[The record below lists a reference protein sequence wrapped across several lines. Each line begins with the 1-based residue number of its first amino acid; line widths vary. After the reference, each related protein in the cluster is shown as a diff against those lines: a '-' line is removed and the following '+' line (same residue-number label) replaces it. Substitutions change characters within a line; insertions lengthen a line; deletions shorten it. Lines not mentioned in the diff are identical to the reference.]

1 VGAGQATITVTTVD
15 GAFTA
20 SASVNVSLASVAVT
34 GVSLNKEVL
43 NLAVGGADEVLIATV
58 TPANATNQAV
68 TWTSSNEA
76 VATVDTKGHVTPVG
90 AGQATITVTTENG
103 AFTATATVNVYL
115 ASVAVTGVTL
125 NHSTLKLTAGDTET
139 LTASVHP
146 ENATNQNVTWT
157 SSNNSVATV
166 DATGKVTAVAA
177 GTAVITVTTADGGF
191 TATSTVT
198 VQAKSHGGGDNGGG
212 NTDPGNNNGSGKSVT
227 VDADKLAN
235 GANGKT
241 TVDVPADTAEVKL
254 PANTADLIKDNK
266 LEIKSDGI
274 TMEVPS
280 DLLKQ
285 LAGKLSA
292 DEVKDSTIAL
302 KMNPLTE
309 QESKDMINKGNTA
322 ANADLKLAGPIY
334 DFKLSITTASGNTV
348 DLSKFDQPI
357 TLHLKVDASVDTKLA
372 GIYYIADDGKLEFI
386 GGTFS
391 NGEFVAQI
399 SHFSKYA
406 VLQVTKTF
414 ADVPSG
420 YWAANV
426 IQELAAKQIVS
437 GTSDTMFEPGRNV
450 SRAEFTALLVRA
462 LKLTTKG
469 DLTFTDVKADAWYAD
484 AVAIAAHAGIV
495 SGRSATQ
502 FDPNATISREE
513 MVNMLMRAYVSI
525 HGKTA
530 VQTGTA
536 FVDESQISKWATEY
550 VKQAA
555 ALKLIAGRPGN
566 KFDPH
571 GVATR
576 AEAAQVIYNL
586 LNQ

>member
-1 VGAGQATITVTTVD
+1 
-15 GAFTA
+15 
-20 SASVNVSLASVAVT
+20 
-34 GVSLNKEVL
+34 
-43 NLAVGGADEVLIATV
+43 
-58 TPANATNQAV
+58 
-68 TWTSSNEA
+68 
-76 VATVDTKGHVTPVG
+76 
-90 AGQATITVTTENG
+90 
-103 AFTATATVNVYL
+103 
-115 ASVAVTGVTL
+115 
-125 NHSTLKLTAGDTET
+125 
-139 LTASVHP
+139 
-146 ENATNQNVTWT
+146 
-157 SSNNSVATV
+157 
-166 DATGKVTAVAA
+166 
-177 GTAVITVTTADGGF
+177 
-191 TATSTVT
+191 
-198 VQAKSHGGGDNGGG
+198 HGGGDNGGG

-235 GANGKT
+235 GENGKT

-309 QESKDMINKGNTA
+309 QESKDMINKGNNA

-334 DFKLSITTASGNTV
+334 DFKLSITTANGNTV

-372 GIYYIADDGKLEFI
+372 GVYYIADDGKLEFI